1 MIKRQHA
8 ASAVLATEPKQHVR
22 RWILERGQ
30 SQQHPKCVDADY
42 ITIVYPHFKCN
53 EQTWMNSIRHV
64 LSTTI
69 ISAKYSALP
78 GVRFGQFSIEA

>member
-1 MIKRQHA
+1 MRAMSA
-8 ASAVLATEPKQHVR
+8 ASQVR
-22 RWILERGQ
+22 RT
-30 SQQHPKCVDADY
+30 DY